1 MGKSMLTIR
10 TALVA
15 AGLASMV
22 ATTGLAVAQD
32 KPHPPAAGAVGGAL
46 PAPRIIVV
54 DRSAIF
60 VASKVGQDI
69 VRQVNGLT
77 QTRRDTI
84 PCRKRRTGEGVADAS
99 AADRH
104 SRARRARQKSGLFN
118 RRKLHSKQKVQTRQ
132 DQIQGGLLKARQQV
146 EQALAPILQGIMQER
161 GANLLLDRAA
171 VVLGMVDVDVT
182 RVTIQR
188 LDRSCRPSRCNWSIR
203 RPGLRSKCAE
213 LSRGRSRAV
222 SRGHG

>member
-1 MGKSMLTIR
+1 MVKPVLTIR

-15 AGLASMV
+15 AGLASML

-32 KPHPPAAGAVGGAL
+32 KPRPPAAGAL

-54 DRSAIF
+54 DRSAILR
-60 VASKVGQDI
+60 ASKVGQDI

-77 QTRRDTI
+77 QTAESQFRAEN
-84 PCRKRRTGEGVADAS
+84 EGLVKESQTLQQQIAILAPDVRAQKIKAFQAKE
-99 AADRH
+99 AA
-104 SRARRARQKSGLFN
+104 F
-118 RRKLHSKQKVQTRQ
+118 KQKVQTRQ
-132 DQIQGGLLKARQQV
+132 DQIQGGLLTARRQV
-146 EQALAPILQGIMQER
+146 EAALAPILQGIMQER

-188 LDRSCRPSRCNWSIR
+188 LDQKLPSVKVQLVNAP
-203 RPGLRSKCAE
+203 PGLAQQMR
-213 LSRGRSRAV
+213 
-222 SRGHG
+222 